1 MGASSSVLSDKIVLV
16 TYDNSSKDPL
26 IQGLYNEIYKL
37 PIKLYYNDLSKLED
51 CDIIINIVSK
61 GTIKDIKQLNTIN
74 NGIKK
79 MSVFI
84 FTDRHVSLNSISSL
98 SENDKS
104 ICISYLDYNNFQSIM
119 QIIIAKITEN

>member
-1 MGASSSVLSDKIVLV
+1 MGASSSVLSDKKVLV
-16 TYDNSSKDPL
+16 TYDNSSQDPL

-51 CDIIINIVSK
+51 CDIIINLVSK
-61 GTIKDIKQLNTIN
+61 GSIKDIKQLNTIN

-79 MSVFI
+79 VSVFI
-84 FTDRHVSLNSISSL
+84 FTDRHVSLNNISTL

-119 QIIIAKITEN
+119 QIIISKLTEN

>member
-1 MGASSSVLSDKIVLV
+1 MGASSSVLSDKKVLV

-37 PIKLYYNDLSKLED
+37 PIKLYYNDLSKLEE
-51 CDIIINIVSK
+51 CDIIINLVSK

-79 MSVFI
+79 LSVFI
-84 FTDRHVSLNSISSL
+84 FTDRHVPLNTMSL

-119 QIIIAKITEN
+119 QIIIAKLTEN

>member
-1 MGASSSVLSDKIVLV
+1 MGASSSVLSDKKVLV
-16 TYDNSSKDPL
+16 TCDNSSKDPL

-37 PIKLYYNDLSKLED
+37 PIKLYYNDLSKLEE
-51 CDIIINIVSK
+51 CDIIINLVSK

-79 MSVFI
+79 LSVFI
-84 FTDRHVSLNSISSL
+84 FTDRHVPLNTMSL

-119 QIIIAKITEN
+119 QIIIAKLTEN

>member
-1 MGASSSVLSDKIVLV
+1 MGASSSVLSDKKVLV

-37 PIKLYYNDLSKLED
+37 PIKLHYNDLSKLEE
-51 CDIIINIVSK
+51 CDIIINLVSK

-79 MSVFI
+79 LSVFI
-84 FTDRHVSLNSISSL
+84 FTDRHTPLNTMSL

-119 QIIIAKITEN
+119 QIIIAKLTEN

>member
-1 MGASSSVLSDKIVLV
+1 MGASSSVLSDKKVLV

-37 PIKLYYNDLSKLED
+37 PINLYYNDLSKLEE
-51 CDIIINIVSK
+51 CDIIINLVSK

-79 MSVFI
+79 LSVFI
-84 FTDRHVSLNSISSL
+84 FTDRHVPLNTMSL

-119 QIIIAKITEN
+119 QIIIAKLTEN

>member
-1 MGASSSVLSDKIVLV
+1 MGASSSVLSDKKVLV
-16 TYDNSSKDPL
+16 TYDNLSQDPL

-37 PIKLYYNDLSKLED
+37 PIKLYYNDLSKLEE
-51 CDIIINIVSK
+51 CDIIINLVSK

-79 MSVFI
+79 LSVFI
-84 FTDRHVSLNSISSL
+84 FTDRHVPLNTMSL

-119 QIIIAKITEN
+119 QIIIAKLTEN

>member
-1 MGASSSVLSDKIVLV
+1 MGASSSVLSDKKVIV
-16 TYDNSSKDPL
+16 TYDNSSQDPL

-51 CDIIINIVSK
+51 CDIIINLVSK
-61 GTIKDIKQLNTIN
+61 GSIKDIKQLNTIN

-79 MSVFI
+79 VSVFI
-84 FTDRHVSLNSISSL
+84 FTDRHVSLNNISTL

-119 QIIIAKITEN
+119 QIIISKLTEN

>member
-1 MGASSSVLSDKIVLV
+1 MGASSSVLSNKKVLV
-16 TYDNSSKDPL
+16 TYDNSSKDSL

-37 PIKLYYNDLSKLED
+37 PINLYYNDLSKLEE
-51 CDIIINIVSK
+51 CDIIINLVSK

-79 MSVFI
+79 LSVFI
-84 FTDRHVSLNSISSL
+84 FTDRHVPLNTMSL

-119 QIIIAKITEN
+119 QIIIAKLTEN

>member
-1 MGASSSVLSDKIVLV
+1 MGASSSVLSDKKVIV

-37 PIKLYYNDLSKLED
+37 PMKLYYNDLSKLED

-79 MSVFI
+79 ISVFI
-84 FTDRHVSLNSISSL
+84 FTDRHVSLNGISSL

-119 QIIIAKITEN
+119 QIIIAKITEH

>member
-37 PIKLYYNDLSKLED
+37 PIKLYYNDLSKLEE

>member
-1 MGASSSVLSDKIVLV
+1 MGASSSVLSDKRVLV
-16 TYDNSSKDPL
+16 TYDNSSNDPL

-37 PIKLYYNDLSKLED
+37 PIKLYYNDLSKLEES
-51 CDIIINIVSK
+51 DIIINLVSK
-61 GTIKDIKQLNTIN
+61 GTIKDVNQLNTIN

-79 MSVFI
+79 ISVFI
-84 FTDRHVSLNSISSL
+84 FTDRHVPLNTMSL

-119 QIIIAKITEN
+119 QIIIAKLTEN

>member
-1 MGASSSVLSDKIVLV
+1 MGASSSVLSDKKVLV

-37 PIKLYYNDLSKLED
+37 PIKLYYNDLSKLEE
-51 CDIIINIVSK
+51 CDIIINLVSK

-79 MSVFI
+79 LSVFI
-84 FTDRHVSLNSISSL
+84 FTDRHTPLNTMSL

-104 ICISYLDYNNFQSIM
+104 ICISYLDYNKFQSIM
-119 QIIIAKITEN
+119 QIIIAKLTEN

>member
-1 MGASSSVLSDKIVLV
+1 MGASSSVLSDKKVLV

-37 PIKLYYNDLSKLED
+37 PIKLYYNDLSKLEE
-51 CDIIINIVSK
+51 CDIIINLVSK

-79 MSVFI
+79 LSVFI
-84 FTDRHVSLNSISSL
+84 FTDRHTPLNTMSL

-119 QIIIAKITEN
+119 QIIIAKLTEN